1 MNPVRQESC
10 WPRRNCFG
18 HDIGRAAWRIQYPI
32 GGDCVPVKLKRLSAY
47 LQQEGPL
54 PVVLPVGIALALVCL
69 MLHILNGKMR
79 PVLVTTASS
88 QATNLMVQAIDIAVD
103 NCLQEND
110 MNYRDFVTLE
120 ADAAGRVTSITSNT
134 AANSRFKRQVMEAVI
149 RQLGA
154 MDSEELGVPLGT
166 LTGQPLLSG
175 TGPRVRVKVDSVG
188 EVTADYTNSFT
199 SAGVNQTMHR
209 VCLDI
214 TATVYLFL
222 PGEILPV
229 SVSSSV
235 CVAETVIV
243 GETPDTYLNLDKGS
257 G

>member
-1 MNPVRQESC
+1 MT
-10 WPRRNCFG
+10 
-18 HDIGRAAWRIQYPI
+18 
-32 GGDCVPVKLKRLSAY
+32 
-47 LQQEGPL
+47 
-54 PVVLPVGIALALVCL
+54 VVLPVGVALALVCL
-69 MLHILNGKMR
+69 LLHTLNGQLR
-79 PVLVTTASS
+79 PMLEAAASS
-88 QATNLMVQAIDIAVD
+88 QATNLMVQAIDTAVD

-120 ADAAGRVTSITSNT
+120 TDTAGKVTSITSNT

-149 RQLGA
+149 RQLDA
-154 MDSEELGVPLGT
+154 MDSEDLGVPLGT

-175 TGPRVRVKVDSVG
+175 AGPRVRVKVDSVG
-188 EVTADYTNSFT
+188 EVTADYSNTFT
-199 SAGVNQTMHR
+199 SAGVNQTLHR

-243 GETPDTYLNLDKGS
+243 GETPDTYLNFDKGN

>member
-1 MNPVRQESC
+1 M
-10 WPRRNCFG
+10 
-18 HDIGRAAWRIQYPI
+18 A
-32 GGDCVPVKLKRLSAY
+32 VKWKRLRAVLRRESGLMRA
-47 LQQEGPL
+47 L
-54 PVVLPVGIALALVCL
+54 PVLAALALSWAL
-69 MLHILNGKMR
+69 LGTINRRLG
-79 PVLVTTASS
+79 PVLEAKASS
-88 QATNLMVQAIDIAVD
+88 QAVNLMTQAIDTAVD

-110 MNYRDFVTLE
+110 MNYGDFVTITT
-120 ADAAGRVTSITSNT
+120 DGAGKVTSLTSNT
-134 AANSRFKRQVMEAVI
+134 AANSRFKRQVVEAVT
-149 RQLGA
+149 RQLTTL
-154 MDSEELGVPLGT
+154 DSDALGVPLGS

-175 TGPRVRVKVDSVG
+175 KGPSVRARVDSVG

-199 SAGVNQTMHR
+199 AAGVNQTLHR
-209 VCLDI
+209 VSLDI

-243 GETPDTYLNLDKGS
+243 GETPDTYLNLEKGN

>member
-1 MNPVRQESC
+1 M
-10 WPRRNCFG
+10 
-18 HDIGRAAWRIQYPI
+18 RA
-32 GGDCVPVKLKRLSAY
+32 
-47 LQQEGPL
+47 L
-54 PVVLPVGIALALVCL
+54 PVLAALALSWAL
-69 MLHILNGKMR
+69 LGTINRRLG
-79 PVLVTTASS
+79 PVLEAKASS
-88 QATNLMVQAIDIAVD
+88 QAVNLMTQAIDTAVD

-110 MNYRDFVTLE
+110 MNYGDFVTITT
-120 ADAAGRVTSITSNT
+120 DGAGKVTSLTSNT
-134 AANSRFKRQVMEAVI
+134 AANSRFKRQVVEAVT
-149 RQLGA
+149 RQLTTL
-154 MDSEELGVPLGT
+154 DSDALGVPLGS

-175 TGPRVRVKVDSVG
+175 KGPSVRARVDSVG

-199 SAGVNQTMHR
+199 AAGVNQTLHR
-209 VCLDI
+209 VSLDI

-243 GETPDTYLNLDKGS
+243 GETPDTYLNLEKGN

>member
-1 MNPVRQESC
+1 MR
-10 WPRRNCFG
+10 
-18 HDIGRAAWRIQYPI
+18 
-32 GGDCVPVKLKRLSAY
+32 VKLKRLSD
-47 LQQEGPL
+47 LLRQDGPWTVAL
-54 PVVLPVGIALALVCL
+54 PAGLALILVCL
-69 MLHILNGKMR
+69 LLHTLNGKLR
-79 PVLVTTASS
+79 PVLETTATTK
-88 QATNLMVQAIDIAVD
+88 ATNLMVQAIDAAVD

-110 MNYRDFVTLE
+110 MSYRVFVTLGT
-120 ADAAGRVTSITSNT
+120 DTAGKVTSITTNT
-134 AANSRFKRQVMEAVI
+134 VANSRFKRQVVGAVS

-154 MDSEELGVPLGT
+154 MSSEELGIPLGT
-166 LTGQPLLSG
+166 LSGQPLLSG
-175 TGPRVRVKVDSVG
+175 AGPRVRVKVDSVG
-188 EVTADYTNSFT
+188 EVTAGYSNTFT
-199 SAGVNQTMHR
+199 SAGVNQTLHR

-243 GETPDTYLNLDKGS
+243 GETPDTYLNLEKGN

>member
-1 MNPVRQESC
+1 MK
-10 WPRRNCFG
+10 
-18 HDIGRAAWRIQYPI
+18 A
-32 GGDCVPVKLKRLSAY
+32 
-47 LQQEGPL
+47 L
-54 PVVLPVGIALALVCL
+54 PVLAALALASAVL
-69 MLHILNGKMR
+69 AGLNGR
-79 PVLVTTASS
+79 LVPVLEAKASS
-88 QATNLMVQAIDIAVD
+88 QAVNLMTQAIDTAVD

-110 MNYRDFVTLE
+110 MNYGDFVTITT
-120 ADAAGRVTSITSNT
+120 DGAGKVTSLTSNT
-134 AANSRFKRQVMEAVI
+134 AANSRFKRQVVEAVT
-149 RQLGA
+149 RQLTTL
-154 MDSEELGVPLGT
+154 DSDALGVPLGS

-175 TGPRVRVKVDSVG
+175 KGPSVRARVDSVE

-199 SAGVNQTMHR
+199 AAGVNQTLHR
-209 VCLDI
+209 VSLDI

-243 GETPDTYLNLDKGS
+243 GETPDTYLNLEKGN